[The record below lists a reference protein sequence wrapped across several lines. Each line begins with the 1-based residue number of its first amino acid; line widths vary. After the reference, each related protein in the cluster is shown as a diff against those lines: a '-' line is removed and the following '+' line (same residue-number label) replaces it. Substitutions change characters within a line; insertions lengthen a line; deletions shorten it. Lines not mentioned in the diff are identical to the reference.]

1 MARKEIE
8 REVQQSLL
16 DRLTDEEPG
25 LAGDPTL
32 TWGESVRRLKRTL
45 RRDLEWLLNTR
56 RAPIE
61 IPEACEEVRES
72 LLTYGLSDISSRGRD
87 AGETR
92 ARLARE
98 VEETVRIFEPR
109 LAGARVVFAEDG
121 DGEGS
126 PMRFHYV
133 VEAMLRLDPT
143 PERVVFDT
151 VLDVPTAQFE
161 IGGAGEE

>member
-16 DRLTDEEPG
+16 DRLTDEELG
-25 LAGDPTL
+25 MAGDPTL
-32 TWGESVRRLKRTL
+32 TWGESVRRLKISL

-56 RAPIE
+56 RTLVAP
-61 IPEACEEVRES
+61 PEACEELAES
-72 LLTYGLSDISSRGRD
+72 LFTYGLPDITSMSRD

-98 VEETVRIFEPR
+98 VEEAVRIFEPR
-109 LAGARVVFAEDG
+109 LDNVRVVFAD
-121 DGEGS
+121 DTDSGS
-126 PMRFHYV
+126 MRFHYV
-133 VEAMLRLDPT
+133 VEAILRLDPT

-151 VLDVPTAQFE
+151 VLDVPKAKFE
-161 IGGAGEE
+161 IGGAEE